1 MEQLSNGCLTRNQSD
16 VGNSLMTNMSEDL
29 KRDLQEANQR
39 EKRIRIIIA
48 ITLIIILGVLT
59 WLIL

>member
-1 MEQLSNGCLTRNQSD
+1 MWTKEMIKSQEKVTQAYLKKEGL
-16 VGNSLMTNMSEDL
+16 SEDL
-29 KRDLQEANQR
+29 KRDLQEAAQR

-48 ITLIIILGVLT
+48 ISLTIILGVLT